1 MTRYLLLSL
10 VLFCQCSNANST
22 SFESA
27 EIKDWEPQTFSGQ
40 TDYELV
46 QLNGQSVLKASSN
59 QSASGLVFKKQIDL
73 LKTPYLSWGWRVS
86 KALPELN
93 ERSKNGDDYAARVY
107 VVIEDGFMGLKT
119 KALNYVWSASQ
130 QQGEAWDNAY
140 VGSSVKMVAARGL
153 NSSLDKWYYE
163 KRNIYQDLINY
174 FGDKGS
180 YNANMEAYRYIDAI
194 AIMTDTDNSGLMAEA
209 YYGEIYFSAE

>member
-1 MTRYLLLSL
+1 MTRYLLLIL
-10 VLFCQCSNANST
+10 VLFCQYSSANPT

-27 EIKDWEPQTFSGQ
+27 EIKDWEPQTFSRQ

-46 QLNGQSVLKASSN
+46 QLDGKSVLRASSK
-59 QSASGLVFKKQIDL
+59 QSASGLVFKKQFDL

-119 KALNYVWSASQ
+119 KALNYVWSGSQ
-130 QQGEAWDNAY
+130 QEGEAWDNAY
-140 VGSSVKMVAARGL
+140 VGSSVKMVSARGL

-180 YNANMEAYRYIDAI
+180 HNANMEAYRYIDAI